1 MVLFC
6 SATTGRVKQRNS
18 KAVKGEVEAKPSV
31 VMDVHG
37 RAKQRQSQEQQ
48 RAVMARN

>member
-18 KAVKGEVEAKPSV
+18 KEEKGKAVKGKVEAKQ
-31 VMDVHG
+31 G
-37 RAKQRQSQEQQ
+37 RAWT
-48 RAVMARN
+48 